1 MNMTRTALA
10 VLAVIF
16 AGACSAEPPTESA
29 GAPPATQPATQPAA
43 QAQPESPPAAA
54 EAATSERAVPAE
66 QPVRVAQAD
75 SSKPPASSRFV
86 AGQHYRVLNPAQPT
100 TVAPG
105 KVEVVD
111 VFWYGCGG
119 CFALAPYIQ
128 AWKADMPAAA
138 EYVQLPASLN
148 PSWQPHARLHY
159 ATRALGIADRTH
171 SAIFREYHVNRNP
184 LNTMDAMIEFLA
196 DYDISA
202 EDAREA
208 LTSFGVDAELRA
220 GDVRARRYQLSFV
233 PAVVVNGKYVVGI
246 EQAGSPEAAIELINH
261 LVAMEAGN

>member
-1 MNMTRTALA
+1 MKMTRTVFA
-10 VLAVIF
+10 VLAVM
-16 AGACSAEPPTESA
+16 ALGACSAEPPAEVADVT
-29 GAPPATQPATQPAA
+29 PPAAQPATESQPV
-43 QAQPESPPAAA
+43 SPPAAA
-54 EAATSERAVPAE
+54 EATAPAE
-66 QPVRVAQAD
+66 QPVRVAQAETRAA
-75 SSKPPASSRFV
+75 PASSRFV

-119 CFALAPYIQ
+119 CFALAPYLE
-128 AWKADMPAAA
+128 AWRANMPAAA
-138 EYVQLPASLN
+138 EYVQVPAALN

-184 LNTMDAMIEFLA
+184 LNTMDAMVEFLGE
-196 DYDISA
+196 YGVSA

-220 GDVRARRYQLSFV
+220 ADIRARRYGLRFV

-261 LVAMEAGN
+261 LVAMEAGT